1 MTNRHLENAEIVRQ
15 KIDHLLP
22 GKGPIDFDRL
32 NINVRH
38 LVNCSRDIS
47 SGVPL
52 SMSSLIAQFSMAN
65 FASQFQYKIL
75 LGKSKVPTNV
85 VGFLLASSG
94 IGKDSTVFAQE
105 KALNMGYMVIDQHRN
120 EVAKQRAK
128 DRANAEDGEDAN
140 WNKYFKAPQP
150 LSNAIST
157 VEGLTARLNNFARD
171 GIGMPSIYV
180 GELGSELASNPNMTD
195 NIRLISELFDLGDKK
210 SKAIKDEERQDQEVK
225 GMGACALFVGS
236 EDNIIM
242 DKQISQKFRTEFI
255 TKLARRTILVYPSK
269 AEFEECIISYRD
281 YEDMRIRQE
290 TDEQLAA
297 EGQAYI
303 GSASNDIASELLHSE
318 NRTIDIDE
326 DAEQAFKDYKMYTN
340 ALGNGMNFLYKSV
353 QLEQLHRSWKMLKM
367 AAVYAMWDM
376 SDSITMEHI
385 TDAIYYVEKIGGYL
399 GAYEEYASKEEYE
412 LLVDYFQTHPEHK
425 LTLHDLK
432 KRGFISGNTGLDN
445 RVRELIKLAD
455 SLAGSDGLI
464 KYEKDVMSYKPFEKV
479 GEHWA
484 SYVKVSGTKQER
496 ATQCHSGF
504 EAKPTDFGRLA
515 KLLENDTAYTPFK
528 FKDGKRKNDNIIS
541 GATWVALDVDDSEV
555 TINEMHDI
563 LDGFN
568 HHIGTTSN
576 SDNPYKF
583 RIILEFDNIVDLPV
597 REWKQF
603 GRELGKELGIE
614 IDPVTFT
621 KSQIMFGYAG
631 STVLSTLGEDP
642 YPVGDCIKR
651 ASENVSESFSKKVT
665 ATRTQMRGQLDN
677 PLETFGYAF
686 KENQANRS
694 LSMFRM
700 WRHAKDLGANADEC
714 EELMH
719 NLNYTFWED
728 PVDDIR
734 FKGYVHQMKE
744 TFKQGEKSYE

>member
-1 MTNRHLENAEIVRQ
+1 MTNRHLENAAIVRAELE
-15 KIDHLLP
+15 HLLP
-22 GKGPIDFDRL
+22 EVGPIDFDKL
-32 NINVRH
+32 NRNVQF
-38 LVNCSRDIS
+38 LVNCSKDIS

-52 SMSSLIAQFSMAN
+52 SMSSLIAQYSMAN

-85 VGFLLASSG
+85 VGFLLAGSG

-105 KALNMGYMVIDQHRN
+105 KAMSMGYMVIDQHRTDI
-120 EVAKQRAK
+120 AKQRAK
-128 DRANAEDGEDAN
+128 DRASAEDGEDSN
-140 WNKYFKAPQP
+140 WQKFFKQPQP

-171 GIGMPSIYV
+171 GIGMPSVYV

-210 SKAIKDEERQDQEVK
+210 SKAIKDQERQDQEVK
-225 GMGACALFVGS
+225 GMGANALFVGS

-242 DKQISQKFRTEFI
+242 DKQISQKFKTEFI

-281 YEDMRIRQE
+281 YDDMKEKQDTAE
-290 TDEQLAA
+290 HLAQ

-303 GSASNDIASELLHSE
+303 GSVTNDIASELLHSE
-318 NRTIDIDE
+318 SRSLNIDA

-340 ALGNGMNFLYKSV
+340 ALGNGMSFIYKSV
-353 QLEQLHRSWKMLKM
+353 QLEQLHRSWKMLKL
-367 AAVYAMWDM
+367 AGVYAMWDM
-376 SDSITMEHI
+376 SDTITIEHI
-385 TDAIYYVEKIGGYL
+385 TDAIYYVEKIGKYL
-399 GAYEEYASKEEYE
+399 GQYEEYAAKEEYE
-412 LLVDYFQTHPEHK
+412 LLVDFFQMHPENK
-425 LTLHDLK
+425 LSLHDLK

-445 RVRELIKLAD
+445 RIRELIKLAD
-455 SLAGSDGLI
+455 SLAGSDGII

-504 EAKPTDFGRLA
+504 QAKPTHFGRLDA
-515 KLLENDTAYTPFK
+515 LLKNDTAYTPFK
-528 FKDGKRKNDNIIS
+528 FQDGKRKNDNIIS
-541 GATWVALDVDDSEV
+541 GATWVALDVDDSDV
-555 TINEMHDI
+555 TLHEMHDI

-568 HHIGTTSN
+568 HHIATTSD
-576 SDNPYKF
+576 SSNPYKF
-583 RIILEFDNIVDLPV
+583 RIILEFNNVVDLPV

-603 GRELGKELGIE
+603 GKELGKELGIE

-631 STVLSTLGEDP
+631 ATVLSTLGEDP
-642 YPVGDCIKR
+642 YDVGDCIKR
-651 ASENVSESFSKKVT
+651 ASENATEAFGKKPTV
-665 ATRTQMRGQLDN
+665 TRTQMRGLLDN
-677 PLETFGYAF
+677 PIETFSYAF
-686 KENQANRS
+686 KAEQTNRS

-700 WRHAKDLGANADEC
+700 WKHAKDLGASEEEC
-714 EELMH
+714 ETLMH
-719 NLNYTFWED
+719 DLNYSFWED
-728 PVDDIR
+728 PVSDER

-744 TFKQGEKSYE
+744 SYEQNRRS